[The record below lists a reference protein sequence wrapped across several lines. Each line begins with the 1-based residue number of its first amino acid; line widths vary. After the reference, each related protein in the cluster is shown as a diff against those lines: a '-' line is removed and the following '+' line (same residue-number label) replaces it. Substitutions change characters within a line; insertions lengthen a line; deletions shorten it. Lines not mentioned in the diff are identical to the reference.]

1 MADSAGGT
9 PRATL
14 HNGDEGGLVAAARGM
29 GYGTG
34 GRVGVFFRLGALQEP
49 LLDPTPPQ
57 TPTPQT
63 PPRTPKQHRMP
74 QQGPKTP

>member
-34 GRVGVFFRLGALQEP
+34 GRVGVFFSGGALQERIHLALRVYP
-49 LLDPTPPQ
+49 CSRPSLL
-57 TPTPQT
+57 
-63 PPRTPKQHRMP
+63 RGCILKLL
-74 QQGPKTP
+74 

>member
-57 TPTPQT
+57 NPTGLGLGGGEGLRVGDGRPA
-63 PPRTPKQHRMP
+63 H
-74 QQGPKTP
+74 